1 MAISWIGRFGLWP
14 ALLASALAAWSGPA
28 SSATAEAGPRPR
40 ANALAAQTED
50 PDNAR
55 VIVKYRAGSALDHDA
70 AGAPRHAARLGKQ
83 LALALRDGHV
93 LGRRTQS
100 LHASGLSSSQLATR
114 LAARADVEWA
124 VPARRKFINGVRPN
138 DPYFDDNQTTI
149 TPAVGQWYLRAPDT
163 TAVSAINALGAWAIT
178 QGSASVTVA
187 VLDTG
192 VRFDHPDLGRA
203 AEGGKLWPGYDF
215 VSRTN
220 RSNDGDGRDA
230 DATDPGTWSFAN
242 ECGTGE
248 VAEDSDWHGTQ
259 VAGLIGAASDNGI
272 GMASVGRK
280 VMVLPVR
287 VLGKCGG
294 FDDDIQAAMLWAAG
308 LSNSRACNAGSSPAL
323 DCNPHPAKV
332 INLSLGSVRSCDPT
346 KPNNYPDVIAQL
358 TAVGVSVVAAA
369 GNADNFSASNQPI
382 NEPANC
388 AGVIA
393 VTGLRHAGT
402 KVGYSSLG
410 PEASI
415 SAPAGNC
422 VNDTRL
428 GLPCL
433 YSLLTTTN
441 TGTQGPGQNTY
452 SDSFNSS
459 LGTSF
464 SAPLVA
470 GTIGLM
476 LSVDPTLQPAAILQ
490 HLKLSARPFPPS
502 SSDPSVDVCTAPG
515 TPFQDSGC
523 HCTTSTCGAGMLD
536 AGAAVARIQ
545 SALAVPTAAIGA
557 STLSPTVG
565 DSVALSGA
573 ASVASTGRT
582 ITGYQ
587 WAITSGASLA
597 SLVGATDGVGA
608 TLATSAAGAVVVQLT
623 VTDNSGASRSTTAA
637 LTVAAAPVVVTP
649 TPTPTTSGGGGGGA
663 LDGSWLLGLAL
674 AVAALAAARPRSA
687 RGPQAGR

>member
-28 SSATAEAGPRPR
+28 ASATAEAGPRPR
-40 ANALAAQTED
+40 ATALAAQTED

-100 LHASGLSSSQLATR
+100 LHASGLSSNQLAAR

-124 VPARRKFINGVRPN
+124 VPARRKTINGVVPN
-138 DPYFDDNQTTI
+138 DPYFADNQTTI

-178 QGSASVTVA
+178 QGSASITVA

-192 VRFDHPDLGRA
+192 VVLNHPDLA
-203 AEGGKLWPGYDF
+203 GKLWPGYDF

-220 RSNDGDGRDA
+220 RSNDGDARDA
-230 DATDPGTWSFAN
+230 DPNDPGDWVTAA

-248 VAEDSDWHGTQ
+248 PAEDSSWHGTQ

-272 GMASVGRK
+272 GMASVGRN

-294 FDDDIQAAMLWAAG
+294 YDDDIQAAMRWAAG
-308 LSNSRACNAGSSPAL
+308 LSSNPVFNPNPAR
-323 DCNPHPAKV
+323 V
-332 INLSLGSVRSCDPT
+332 INLSLGSTGSCST
-346 KPNNYPDVIAQL
+346 GYRDVIAEL
-358 TAVGVSVVAAA
+358 NAAGVTVVVAA
-369 GNADNFSASNQPI
+369 GNETGRAVG
-382 NEPANC
+382 EPANC
-388 AGVIA
+388 AGAIA
-393 VTGLRHAGT
+393 VAGLRHAGS
-402 KVGYSSLG
+402 KVGYSNLG
-410 PEASI
+410 PEVAVA
-415 SAPAGNC
+415 APAGNC
-422 VNDTRL
+422 VNL
-428 GLPCL
+428 SGACL
-433 YSLLTTTN
+433 YPLLTTLN
-441 TGTQGPGQNTY
+441 TGLTSPGTNTY
-452 SDSFNSS
+452 SDSFSSS

-464 SAPLVA
+464 AAPLVA
-470 GTIGLM
+470 GTVGLL
-476 LSVDPTLQPAAILQ
+476 LSVDPTLTPAQVKAALQ
-490 HLKLSARPFPPS
+490 ATARAFPSRNDPNA
-502 SSDPSVDVCTAPG
+502 DPSVPECHAPNSVD
-515 TPFQDSGC
+515 QVEC
-523 HCTTSTCGAGMLD
+523 YCTTSTCGAGMLD

-545 SALAVPTAAIGA
+545 AALAVPTAAISA
-557 STLSPTVG
+557 STLSPMLG

-573 ASVASTGRT
+573 ASVATTGRT

-587 WAITSGASLA
+587 WAITSGGSLA
-597 SLVGATDGVGA
+597 SLVGATDGVA
-608 TLATSAAGAVVVQLT
+608 ASLATSAAGTVVVQLT
-623 VTDNSGASRSTTAA
+623 VTDNTGASRSTTAS

-649 TPTPTTSGGGGGGA
+649 TPTSSGGGGGGA
-663 LDGSWLLGLAL
+663 LDGSWLLALAL